1 MNRIAFATLG
11 VSAITASAWGQMP
24 AKPDERTLSD
34 TYIYL
39 LGRALTIRQEHIDR
53 RGDRFACNAAI
64 TMFNNADLIGV
75 DIFDDVDA
83 KLSSALDVA
92 PNAAEMQQKVRAIAA
107 YVASSKEAHAA
118 IDAQLRG
125 IISQF
130 KEDAFTKTSPNHW
143 LCASTGGNCG
153 AQYRRRT
160 AVNFAGIW
168 ANGPSEVVYFIGTR
182 DANERPLNGSNS
194 YVMHFPADK
203 LPDSVVDAIGR

>member
-11 VSAITASAWGQMP
+11 AIAITASAWGQTP

-118 IDAQLRG
+118 IDAQFAWDYLAVQG
-125 IISQF
+125 
-130 KEDAFTKTSPNHW
+130 
-143 LCASTGGNCG
+143 
-153 AQYRRRT
+153 RR
-160 AVNFAGIW
+160 
-168 ANGPSEVVYFIGTR
+168 
-182 DANERPLNGSNS
+182 
-194 YVMHFPADK
+194 
-203 LPDSVVDAIGR
+203 